1 MPTTESLKSVTGN
14 TLGRIKVGESDQLEK
29 HSNASNGFGNGD
41 IEGENSDDKKH
52 CKALSW
58 VPINNTER

>member
-1 MPTTESLKSVTGN
+1 MTGN
-14 TLGRIKVGESDQLEK
+14 TLGRIKVGESDQLGK

-52 CKALSW
+52 CKELSW